1 MTTKT
6 QGPGATTLSRS
17 LIGRMATWRARAT
30 GRRELLAMD
39 ERMLR
44 DIGVSPSVAYAEARK
59 PFWQV

>member
-6 QGPGATTLSRS
+6 HGPGATTLSRS
-17 LIGRMATWRARAT
+17 LIGRIATWRARAT

-44 DIGVSPSVAYAEARK
+44 DIGVSPSVVYAEARK
-59 PFWQV
+59 PFWRG

>member
-6 QGPGATTLSRS
+6 QGPGGATLSPS
-17 LIGRMATWRARAT
+17 LIGRIATWRARST

-44 DIGVSPSVAYAEARK
+44 DIGVSPSVVYAEARK
-59 PFWQV
+59 PFWRG